1 MSLTA
6 KNISLTVADGTNSRT
21 LLNNVSLDIKSGE
34 VVGIVGPSGSGKSTL
49 LGVLGCLQDADA
61 GTAILETA
69 TSSVDLLNL
78 KNAQQAALL
87 RREHIGIVF
96 QQPNLLPSLR
106 VIDQL
111 MLIPH
116 LGRVLPLSRSTKKR
130 AEAKALELLSAIGLP
145 NIAKRKVGELSGG
158 QQARVNLARALMN
171 EPDLLL
177 VDEPTAALDQHSARE
192 ITQLIVSM
200 AHEFSA
206 ATLYVSHDMEQI
218 KALDR
223 YIELVDGRV
232 LDQEKVGATL

>member
-1 MSLTA
+1 MSLHA
-6 KNISLTVADGTNSRT
+6 AHINLTVADGTKSRT
-21 LLNNVSLDIKSGE
+21 LLNDVSLNINSGE

-49 LGVLGCLQDADA
+49 LGVLGCLQAADS
-61 GTAILETA
+61 GTAVLETA
-69 TSSVDLLNL
+69 TTSVDLLNL
-78 KNAQQAALL
+78 KNSKHAAQL

-116 LGRVLPLSRSTKKR
+116 LGRVLPLSPSQKSHYQR
-130 AEAKALELLSAIGLP
+130 KAQDLLAAIGLP
-145 NIAKRKVGELSGG
+145 DIAQRKVGELSGG

-177 VDEPTAALDQHSARE
+177 VDEPTAALDQTSARE

-200 AHEFSA
+200 AHDFEA
-206 ATLYVSHDMEQI
+206 ASLYVSHDMEQI
-218 KALDR
+218 KTLDR
-223 YIELVDGRV
+223 HIELVDGRV
-232 LDQEKVGATL
+232 LNQGKIPATL